1 MLKGFFWLGF
11 FVLLFACNSEGRV
24 EEGNGTVVEDS
35 RTLEKFSS
43 IEVDGNYTIE
53 LEQGEPG
60 LVIKTDENLL
70 PFIQTEVK
78 GNTLRLKNTENKKG
92 SDGINILIRYPELE
106 ELELSGAGSVTNR
119 GTLQGK
125 NLKIEV
131 NGASMVDLE
140 VEVRKVDL
148 EISGASS
155 VTFQGTAQQLEADLS
170 GAGNLDAY
178 ELRVRDASVNLSGVG
193 GAQVYVTDNL
203 QAKVSGVGGIRYK
216 GDPQNI
222 QREVSGVGSI
232 KSASADNNQAQ

>member
-11 FVLLFACNSEGRV
+11 FALLFACNSGGRV
-24 EEGNGTVVEDS
+24 EEGNGTVVEDN

-78 GNTLRLKNTENKKG
+78 GNTLRLKNTQNIKG

-106 ELELSGAGSVTNR
+106 KLELSGAGNVTNR

-125 NLKIEV
+125 TLEIEV
-131 NGASMVDLE
+131 NGAAVVNLE
-140 VEVRKVDL
+140 VEVKKIEL

-155 VTFQGTAQQLEADLS
+155 VTFQGTARQLEADLS

-178 ELRVRDASVNLSGVG
+178 ELRVRDASISLSGVG

-203 QAKVSGVGGIRYK
+203 QAKVSGVGGISYK
-216 GDPQNI
+216 GQPQNI

-232 KSASADNNQAQ
+232 KPASADDEQIQ